1 MKNKK
6 ASKER
11 IFKGV
16 GVTNGKVMGKL
27 KFFGDSAVSD
37 SSDKGSVEEEKRSFE
52 EAGKIALKQIKALE
66 KKALLTLGEKEAQ
79 IFEIHAMLL
88 EDEDFVRALAS
99 KRMIHAPADSFA
111 EKYAKEYHM
120 RFAVK

>member
-37 SSDKGSVEEEKRSFE
+37 FSHKGSVEEEKRSFE

-88 EDEDFVRALAS
+88 EDEDFDTSGHGNRVDH
-99 KRMIHAPADSFA
+99 KMG
-111 EKYAKEYHM
+111 
-120 RFAVK
+120 